1 MTRIFGFKKKAN
13 DPAWLRNCLVQNESS
28 LIRYVHHM
36 TRDLELAKDIVQESF
51 LKLWQEDQQKIS
63 GHETQWLFTT
73 CRNRAYDHLRKKERK
88 NLSTQDLELDVPDNA
103 LNAEQ
108 LINQHDDELIL
119 KTLLAQLSPQQRE
132 IIHMKFEQD
141 LSYKQIS
148 EITGLSASH
157 VGVLIHNVVSKLK
170 MSAVGK
176 KSDKGA
182 L

>member
-1 MTRIFGFKKKAN
+1 MTRFFGSKKPAN
-13 DPAWLRNCLVQNESS
+13 DPNWLRNCLVQNESS
-28 LIRYVHHM
+28 LIRYVHHL
-36 TRDLELAKDIVQESF
+36 TRDLELAKDVVQEGF

-63 GHETQWLFTT
+63 GHEVPWLFTT
-73 CRNRAYDHLRKKERK
+73 CRNRAYDILKKKDRK
-88 NLSTQDLELDVPDNA
+88 NISADQIELDIPDAA

-108 LINQHDDELIL
+108 LMDQQDEEQIL
-119 KTLLAQLSPQQRE
+119 KTLLEKLTPQQRE

-148 EITGLSASH
+148 EITGLSTSH

-170 MSAVGK
+170 LSAGAK
-176 KSDKGA
+176 KEA

>member
-1 MTRIFGFKKKAN
+1 MTRLFGFKKTAN
-13 DPAWLRNCLVQNESS
+13 DPNWLRNCLVQNESS
-28 LIRYVHHM
+28 LIRYVHHL

-51 LKLWQEDQQKIS
+51 LKLWQEEQQKVA

-73 CRNRAYDHLRKKERK
+73 CRNRAYDVLRKKDRK
-88 NLSTQDLELDVPDNA
+88 NLSTQEIELDVADDA

-108 LINQHDDELIL
+108 LMNQHDDEKIL
-119 KTLLAQLSPQQRE
+119 KKLLEQLSPQQRE

-148 EITGLSASH
+148 EITGLSTSH

-170 MSAVGK
+170 LSVLGK
-176 KSDKGA
+176 KSNKEA